1 MALTVDDKN
10 TQANFDRKQEL
21 AAQEP
26 PAASGVADGA
36 AAAAVAAAEPAPLK
50 DTMTPSEIHETVS
63 SWQGSAAAPD
73 IEADG
78 PTNGEAQPSKF
89 DAFKEKLSAV
99 GRKTVDTMQSASDAV
114 SAKIHGEESEQQTYE
129 EGSFGGRFSS
139 IETDPEK
146 IEQNRQELHDYFKS
160 IERQKAVFDMR
171 EEKLLEEHGLDT
183 GGKYEYDRQLGVDRP
198 LDPGEEDP
206 VLSEQE
212 RDLLGAKRDAAD
224 SLSVM
229 ARTVDG
235 KVYDAEG
242 NVDTYDYGDVQG
254 KLDAAMA
261 KINELEGNQG
271 VDQGGPEM

>member
-36 AAAAVAAAEPAPLK
+36 AAVAVAAAE
-50 DTMTPSEIHETVS
+50 TES
-63 SWQGSAAAPD
+63 
-73 IEADG
+73 
-78 PTNGEAQPSKF
+78 SKF

-139 IETDPEK
+139 IETDQEK

-198 LDPGEEDP
+198 LDPGEEAP

-224 SLSVM
+224 SLSVI

-254 KLDAAMA
+254 KLDTAMA

-271 VDQGGPEM
+271 ADQGGPEM